1 MKAKTSVVD
10 RDAFAKLL
18 GIQVLEVGPGRARL
32 RMQLRSDH
40 LNGLGTVHGGA
51 IFALADTAFAAAC
64 NSHGPV
70 SVAISANILFMKAV
84 TSGTLT
90 AEASEDALNRRLGAY
105 HIRVTDESGELVA
118 TFQGLAYRKQA

>member
-1 MKAKTSVVD
+1 MKRNPSVVD
-10 RDAFAKLL
+10 GDAFAKLL
-18 GIQVLEVGPGRARL
+18 GIEVLEVGAGRARM
-32 RMQLRSDH
+32 RMAVRPDH

-51 IFALADTAFAAAC
+51 IFTLADTAFAAAC

-70 SVAISANILFMKAV
+70 SVAVSASILFMKAV

-105 HIRVTDESGELVA
+105 NIRVTDDNGELVA